1 VGEKDPQESRWL
13 SVLADESQPCV
24 GHSIEG
30 TIVMKESTTKDG
42 KKKKKKAHSLGA
54 SGGS

>member
-42 KKKKKKAHSLGA
+42 KKKKKAHSLGA